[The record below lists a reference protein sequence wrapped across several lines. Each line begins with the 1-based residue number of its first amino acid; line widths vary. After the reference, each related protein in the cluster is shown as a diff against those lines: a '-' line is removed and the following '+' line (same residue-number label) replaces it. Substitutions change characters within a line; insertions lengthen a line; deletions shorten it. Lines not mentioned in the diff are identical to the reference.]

1 MNTKSDF
8 LLATDHK
15 ASDPRDIAIVG
26 LSCRLPGAPNAEAFW
41 RLIEQGASAVTE
53 VPADRWDADAYY
65 DPTGQRQG
73 SARSRWGGFLD
84 DLAHFDAG
92 FFRIS
97 PREAKS
103 LDPQHRLLLETSVE
117 ALEHAGQPLGA
128 LNKSRTGVFVGIC
141 TSEYANLT
149 GDADDYSLIDKYYG
163 TGTALSVAAGRISY
177 ALNLSGPAISVD
189 TACSSSLVAVHL
201 AVASLRAGE
210 TDLCLAG
217 GVNVALCPSVGIYFS
232 QLGAVSRAPECRPFD
247 AEADGYVRGEGCAM
261 IALRPLNAALRNRDR
276 VLAVIR
282 GSAVNQDGRS
292 AGLTAPN
299 GKAQEAVLRSA
310 LDDAGAKPCDVI
322 FAEAHGTGTRLGD
335 PIEARALGAVYGR
348 ASGRSAPLGLGAV
361 KANIGHLEA
370 AAGIAGLIKAVEVVR
385 RRTIPPLANYVQPNE
400 MIDLAALGLAVP
412 KSPTPWPEGVGL
424 ASVSS
429 FGFSGTNAHLLLGP
443 APKGDLA
450 PAPVHPQIA
459 ETPRLI
465 LPLSARDP
473 AALAPLAQA
482 LARRLHDG
490 EDAAALCRG
499 MALRRSHYA
508 ARHCVSGADGADLI
522 QALEAQA
529 PATSPAAKPA
539 RGPVLVFSGQ
549 GGQWAGMGA
558 ALARWPAARAEMD
571 EIDSVVQRLAG
582 WSVYAAMNRPD
593 ALECPRIISSQMA
606 IFAVQAALSALLR
619 DWAIRPAAVVGHSM
633 GEIAAALSARAL
645 TREQAVHLCLERSSC
660 LAEGARSG
668 VVGGMAQV
676 ETAADLVQHVL
687 RDLCST
693 AVLAAVNGP
702 LSTVISG
709 SAEAVETAVAAFAD
723 REVFARMV
731 NTDGVAGHS
740 PLIAHLAGPLAARLD
755 NVRPQPG
762 SCRFFSACAGGPVAG
777 EALGADYWCQ
787 SLTSPVQFDQAV
799 QALLEEG
806 HRDFVEIGPR
816 PLLLS
821 ALRSRLKAEGMAGLL
836 TASMTPDDAA
846 VPHGPDQ
853 MLAALYTAGHDPDWS
868 RLMDRQE
875 DWSAPPPY
883 PWQRSYHWITELRPD
898 AASEEPLPKAQRVTE
913 RAARTAG
920 KAVGKITG
928 KPTAAALDSLIAR
941 HDRFGIRSLNM
952 RFLAPRLWLAKDDK
966 VAIYGSVRGTTC
978 VVWAVLGQ
986 PEDCQRALNDLRA
999 QARAAGICLAM
1010 VLPKAEAA
1018 AIATRQDRLA
1028 DFGLSQ
1034 HLTLARF
1041 DPTAQGYRRLRSRL
1055 ARYGSGP
1062 GRETTQ
1068 FHPGRDAAEDARVL
1082 ALIRAWTK
1090 LKKTSVPAAEALAG
1104 EIAAARLPA
1113 FRRLYVARD
1122 GAEIHALLALC
1133 QFGTGDGW
1141 LMDME
1146 FYDATT
1152 PPGCTERLIT
1162 DVAQNLRE
1170 EGAEVLSLGGSYSL
1184 PRFMDDASADGGIG
1198 ARRNVQFKSKFR
1210 PQAEDVV
1217 LVCPKNLSRQAQQDL
1232 LSALVGTVDQ
1242 TRCDTRA
1249 LDVFLGGGSGLRDHP
1264 FDLRDLDVAGD
1275 RAVFEAHLSVRD
1287 PLLADHKVGG
1297 QPMLPA
1303 AAVIEA
1309 VATVARSKAQGSG
1322 PLVLRDIVFDRAL
1335 SLGDTG
1341 GADLQVQ
1348 ICESSDRDRANIRAE
1363 VHARRVDDT
1372 QGGWQRLMQCRIDTP
1387 DAESMLGLAAKTSDL
1402 RHACDPAISVD
1413 PKALNAGFAAQG
1425 IEYGPAYRNIDHLA
1439 WDGHAALTAQLSGAD
1454 RGDGGAYTVQPFLL
1468 DSAMQCLCAGGDG
1481 NDAVMLH
1488 SVEELIIHAPIP
1500 SEAQVKAWSEGL
1512 PAGGAVAEFDIATAQ
1527 GAIVMTA
1534 RGVLARPVP
1543 KTGPPCAVMRAEPV
1557 DPPQGRAVPMGRVQ
1571 VIGSGALCRAFVA
1584 ALASHAAPATDLA
1597 AGADHLVFVIEAQ
1610 DTATLAKTLAK
1621 VCRHLGDLSGMA
1633 ATPKVWI
1640 VSKSEEE
1647 SGVPARSLA
1656 TAANGFSAVLRA
1668 EYPDL
1673 WGGQFA
1679 IGDVSDASA
1688 ARAVLQRM
1696 ACPDGEDAWLMLSEG
1711 AFVPRL
1717 QLIDAPPEPA
1727 FRPDPQ
1733 RAYLVT
1739 GWTGGLGAV
1748 LMADLIRAG
1757 AGCVVGLAR
1766 GSGNAQTVAALQE
1779 AADVSG
1785 TRLLLRQGD
1794 VSRDADVAAALS
1806 ACRDI
1811 MPLGGVFHAA
1821 GVLRDGPLAR
1831 QTQDDF
1837 AQTFAAKLDGALAL
1851 HAATLQDDLHA
1862 FVLFSSAAG
1871 LFGPPT
1877 QGAHAAAASALDGI
1891 AMARHAAGLPV
1902 TCVGW
1907 GAWRGVGHA
1916 ADAGHDQRL
1925 DDIGLRA
1932 LDAEEALQSL
1942 NSLIAAGEPHCWVAP
1957 VDWKKLADAIPE
1969 LAARP
1974 MFQELVPKRSVAS
1987 DPVSETPVEG
1997 AQFGS
2002 AERMLADITA
2012 LAAATLLTLQDRIDP
2027 ARSLEGNGLDSIMI
2041 VELHEALGARHKR
2054 VLPLIAFFRA
2064 PSLFDLSETLTGAG

>member
-8 LLATDHK
+8 LLATERK

-73 SARSRWGGFLD
+73 SACSRWGGFLD
-84 DLAHFDAG
+84 DLAHFDAS

-117 ALEHAGQPLGA
+117 ALEHAGQPLDA

-247 AEADGYVRGEGCAM
+247 AKADGYVRGEGCAM

-322 FAEAHGTGTRLGD
+322 FAETHGTGTRLGD

-385 RRTIPPLANYVQPNE
+385 RRTIPPLANYVQANE
-400 MIDLAALGLAVP
+400 MIDLDALGLAVP
-412 KSPTPWPEGVGL
+412 KASTPWPEGAGL

-429 FGFSGTNAHLLLGP
+429 FGFSGTNAHILLGP
-443 APKGDLA
+443 APEGGVA
-450 PAPVHPQIA
+450 PAPLRPQIS

-473 AALAPLAQA
+473 AALAPLALA
-482 LARRLHDG
+482 LARRLRDG

-508 ARHCVSGADGADLI
+508 ARHCVSGVDGAELV
-522 QALEAQA
+522 QALETQT
-529 PATSPAAKPA
+529 PATPSAARPA
-539 RGPVLVFSGQ
+539 RGPVFVFSGQ

-558 ALARWPAARAEMD
+558 ALARWPAARAE
-571 EIDSVVQRLAG
+571 IDQIDRVVQRLAG
-582 WSVYAAMNRPD
+582 WSVYTAMNRPD
-593 ALECPRIISSQMA
+593 ELESPRILSSQMA

-619 DWAIRPAAVVGHSM
+619 DWAFRPAAVVGHSM
-633 GEIAAALSARAL
+633 GEIAAALTAGAL
-645 TREQAVHLCLERSSC
+645 TRDQAVHLCLERSSC

-668 VVGGMAQV
+668 VIGGMAQV
-676 ETAADLVQHVL
+676 EAAADLVQQVL
-687 RDLCST
+687 GDLCST
-693 AVLAAVNGP
+693 AVIAAVNGP

-755 NVRPQPG
+755 NLRPQPG
-762 SCRFFSACAGGPVAG
+762 SCRFFSACAGGHVAG

-821 ALRSRLKAEGMAGLL
+821 ALRSRLKAEGMQGLL
-836 TASMTPDDAA
+836 TASLTPDDAA

-868 RLMDRQE
+868 RLMDRQG
-875 DWSAPPPY
+875 DWNAPPPY
-883 PWQRSYHWITELRPD
+883 PWQRSYHWITELRQD
-898 AASEEPLPKAQRVTE
+898 AASEEPLPKVQRSTE
-913 RAARTAG
+913 RAVKT
-920 KAVGKITG
+920 TG
-928 KPTAAALDSLIAR
+928 AALDSLIAR

-952 RFLAPRLWLAKDDK
+952 RFLAPRLWLAEEDK
-966 VAIYGSVRGTTC
+966 VAIYGSVRGATC

-986 PEDCQRALNDLRA
+986 PEACQRALKDLRA
-999 QARAAGICLAM
+999 HARSAGISLAM
-1010 VLPKAEAA
+1010 VLPKADAA
-1018 AIATRQDRLA
+1018 AIATRQDRLD

-1068 FHPGRDAAEDARVL
+1068 FHPGLDAAEDARVV
-1082 ALIRAWTK
+1082 ALIRAWIG
-1090 LKKTSVPAAEALAG
+1090 LKKTPVPAAEALVG
-1104 EIAAARLPA
+1104 EITAARLPT
-1113 FRRLYVARD
+1113 FRRLYAARD

-1162 DVAQNLRE
+1162 DVAQHLRE
-1170 EGAEVLSLGGSYSL
+1170 EGAKVLSLGGSYSI
-1184 PRFMDDASADGGIG
+1184 PRFMDDVSADGGNG
-1198 ARRNVQFKSKFR
+1198 ARSNVQFKSKYR
-1210 PQAEDVV
+1210 PEAEDVF
-1217 LVCPKNLSRQAQQDL
+1217 LVCPKDLSTQAQQDL
-1232 LSALVGTVDQ
+1232 LSALAGTVDQ
-1242 TRCDTRA
+1242 TRCDTRE
-1249 LDVFLGGGSGLRDHP
+1249 LGIFLGGGSGLRDHP

-1275 RAVFEAHLSVRD
+1275 TAVFAAQVSVRD

-1297 QPMLPA
+1297 QPVLPA

-1309 VATVARSKAQGSG
+1309 VATVARSKAQGAG
-1322 PLVLRDIVFDRAL
+1322 PLVLRDIIFDRAL
-1335 SLGDTG
+1335 SLGDAR
-1341 GADLQVQ
+1341 GADIQVQ
-1348 ICESSDRDRANIRAE
+1348 ICRSSDLDRTSIGAE
-1363 VHARRVDDT
+1363 VHARRVDGT
-1372 QGGWQRLMQCRIDTP
+1372 QGGWQRLMHCRIDMP
-1387 DAESMLGLAAKTSDL
+1387 DAGAMHSLVGKTSDL
-1402 RHACDPAISVD
+1402 RHACDLAISVD

-1425 IEYGPAYRNIDHLA
+1425 IDYGPAYCNIDSLA
-1439 WDGHAALTAQLSGAD
+1439 RDGQAALTAHLSCAD
-1454 RGDGGAYTVQPFLL
+1454 SGDSGAYTVQPFLL
-1468 DSAMQCLCAGGDG
+1468 DSAMQCLSAGADG
-1481 NDAVMLH
+1481 NGAVMLH
-1488 SVEELIIHAPIP
+1488 SVEELIIHAPVP
-1500 SEAQVKAWSEGL
+1500 CEAQVKGWSEGI
-1512 PAGGAVAEFDIATAQ
+1512 PAAGGAAAEFDITTAQ
-1527 GAIVMTA
+1527 GEIVMTA
-1534 RGVLARPVP
+1534 RGVLARPVA
-1543 KTGPPCAVMRAEPV
+1543 KIGPRCAVMRAGPV
-1557 DPPQGRAVPMGRVQ
+1557 DPPPGPPVPLGRVQ

-1584 ALASHAAPATDLA
+1584 ALDSNAAPATDIA
-1597 AGADHLVFVIEAQ
+1597 AGADHLVFVIEAE
-1610 DTATLAKTLAK
+1610 DTATLATTLAK
-1621 VCRHLGDLSGMA
+1621 VCQHLGVLSDTA

-1640 VSKSEEE
+1640 VSKSEQE
-1647 SGVPARSLA
+1647 SGAPAKSLA

-1673 WGGQFA
+1673 WGGQFS

-1696 ACPDGEDAWLMLSEG
+1696 ACPDGEDAWLMSAEG
-1711 AFVPRL
+1711 TFVPRL
-1717 QLIDAPPEPA
+1717 HLIDAPPEPA

-1748 LMADLIRAG
+1748 IMADLIRAG

-1794 VSRDADVAAALS
+1794 VSRDADVVAGLS
-1806 ACRDI
+1806 ACRDV

-1831 QTQDDF
+1831 QTRDDF

-1851 HAATLQDDLHA
+1851 HSATLQDDLQA

-1891 AMARHAAGLPV
+1891 AMARHAAGLPI

-1916 ADAGHDQRL
+1916 AEAGHDQRL
-1925 DDIGLRA
+1925 DDIGLSA
-1932 LDAEEALQSL
+1932 LDAQEALRVL
-1942 NSLIAAGEPHCWVAP
+1942 NGLIAAGEPHCWVAP

-1987 DPVSETPVEG
+1987 DPVSVPPVEG
-1997 AQFGS
+1997 AQFGC
-2002 AERMLADITA
+2002 AEDMLADITA

-2027 ARSLEGNGLDSIMI
+2027 ARSLEENGLDSIMI

-2064 PSLFDLSETLTGAG
+2064 PSLVDLSDTLAGAG